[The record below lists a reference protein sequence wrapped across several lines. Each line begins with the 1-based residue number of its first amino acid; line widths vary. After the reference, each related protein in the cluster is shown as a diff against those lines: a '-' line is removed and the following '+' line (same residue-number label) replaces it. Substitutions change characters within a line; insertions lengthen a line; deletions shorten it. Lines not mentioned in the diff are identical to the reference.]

1 MLCLWHCNRI
11 ERKKDRKLVN
21 WMSNSRDKTKFDE
34 RRDATLGNG
43 LPLMSLQILVSTI
56 NSSKDD
62 PLNDNTFTSST
73 ML

>member
-1 MLCLWHCNRI
+1 
-11 ERKKDRKLVN
+11 
-21 WMSNSRDKTKFDE
+21 MSNSRDKTKFDE

>member
-1 MLCLWHCNRI
+1 
-11 ERKKDRKLVN
+11 
-21 WMSNSRDKTKFDE
+21 MSNSRDKTKFDE

-43 LPLMSLQILVSTI
+43 LHLMSLQILVSTI